1 MMKQALLFLILLVVL
16 FAIEITCEGEPQK
29 AEKIL
34 KVVHKIAENTDFD
47 FNGEFSTQLNEW
59 KSKFKN
65 LSHLSVKENECNVHV
80 LIGALPLTGHLNPFI
95 GIAQELARRGCRV
108 SFPLVHSKVKSLE
121 FYANHSS
128 LNGNFHILS
137 MPGDQ
142 DSISLAQRA
151 DISDKSIFEFLLSI
165 KEIIPTFMN
174 LSKDYEAPLRILFD
188 DPSTRPDLVVRI
200 LFLNIYFIFHINFW
214 NDYVLKKSTKLYL
227 QSLIPRKQKDIITN
241 GFSSIIIS
249 RSI

>member
-1 MMKQALLFLILLVVL
+1 MMKQRDSSLFLILLVVL
-16 FAIEITCEGEPQK
+16 FAIEITCDEKLQK

-34 KVVHKIAENTDFD
+34 KVVENASDFD
-47 FNGEFSTQLNEW
+47 FKGEFSTQLNEW

-128 LNGNFHILS
+128 LNGNFQILS
-137 MPGDQ
+137 MPGEE

-165 KEIIPTFMN
+165 KEIVPTFMK
-174 LSKDYEAPLRILFD
+174 LSKDYEDPLRILFD
-188 DPSTRPDLVVRI
+188 DPSTRPDLVVCVS
-200 LFLNIYFIFHINFW
+200 F
-214 NDYVLKKSTKLYL
+214 
-227 QSLIPRKQKDIITN
+227 
-241 GFSSIIIS
+241 
-249 RSI
+249 